1 MVIDCQGR
9 EAMRKISSA
18 NEEEWWYLRGME
30 NELEG
35 LKEATF
41 HDLEEQAKKDNVW
54 WIFMKKKI
62 LCFVLVHWKTEL
74 CSNGHFYFIL
84 LKK

>member
-18 NEEEWWYLRGME
+18 NEEEEWYLRRME

-41 HDLEEQAKKDNVW
+41 HDLEEQAKKKIMSGEYSWRKKSYVLCWFIEKQNYAPMV
-54 WIFMKKKI
+54 IFTSF
-62 LCFVLVHWKTEL
+62 C
-74 CSNGHFYFIL
+74 
-84 LKK
+84 